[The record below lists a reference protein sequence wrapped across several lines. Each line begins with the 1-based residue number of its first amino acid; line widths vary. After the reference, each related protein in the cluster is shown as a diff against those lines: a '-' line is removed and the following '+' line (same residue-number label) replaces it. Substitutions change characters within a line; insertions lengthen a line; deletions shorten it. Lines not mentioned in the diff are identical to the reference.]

1 MNGKWSYVIG
11 ALLLIP
17 TLFGGCRPKHAS
29 PARVSDGTVVLLRKG
44 VTNAA
49 FVVTKQ
55 SASPEVVNY
64 TWYLRWDGKTTFES
78 NNPATLTGSVKG
90 AKTIAFGPF
99 DINWSTAGSEGGWL
113 YYPGEPRSVRMP
125 WGNAVGELLHIQAS
139 GWDRYG
145 CHDRARHHKSRRKGS
160 MPGV

>member
-1 MNGKWSYVIG
+1 VNGKWSYVIG

-17 TLFGGCRPKHAS
+17 TLFGGCRPKYA
-29 PARVSDGTVVLLRKG
+29 PAAHVSDGTVVLLRRG

-55 SASPEVVNY
+55 SASPEVVDY

-78 NNPATLTGSVKG
+78 NNPASLTGSVKG
-90 AKTIAFGPF
+90 AKSIAFGPF

-113 YYPGEPRSVRMP
+113 YYPGEPRSVIMP
-125 WGNAVGELLHIQAS
+125 WGNYYTFRLPGGTAMAVTTERDITTVDAKDPR
-139 GWDRYG
+139 WDF
-145 CHDRARHHKSRRKGS
+145 KK
-160 MPGV
+160 